1 MTFHNK
7 NFEYPKNF
15 AKFVT
20 FLSIKQKKN
29 HFGQMSSR
37 QVKWIREQMKKNK
50 KRTEEEDIEDDS
62 PLEESAPKLSNFALL
77 KDSDDEYDEE
87 GAEENEE
94 TDQKE
99 AAAEEKKEI
108 YNPPPPPPPSTSNQN
123 KKNKKQKQEMDE
135 DDEFAFLAME
145 IEKKKQKKEQEKA
158 EKIKKQQEKGEEEE
172 TFQMSSLNMARELK
186 KILGTSAF
194 DSFMKL
200 PKNSS
205 ANRFIAKQKYY
216 PTPFPQFFQ
225 FKSLGDNEFAVDF
238 TELGSS
244 QLSIFSA
251 LQRINDIQG
260 IVELGPQMPM
270 CPLIIPVICQQR
282 LFNRDFDGATDVA
295 MRALYVIQQSLPNE
309 FVPMKS
315 KLLPSPALSQF
326 LQLIAFAARFAF
338 RRCCFETATALW
350 KFGISLT
357 DDDPENF
364 LLLAAVPALYAKDE
378 KFIDKMLASDAQWRG
393 IPIKYIPDWSLVK
406 AMFSLPDD
414 VMPLA
419 NEIAKWS
426 FAFVEDGAECN
437 LDVPPFLSSIGEA
450 FKRRTKKFFEGK
462 DEMLQTAAMLSTEI
476 DMTDE
481 QAIAITYWSEVD
493 TTGVDVADFV
503 EEMVLPTG

>member
-1 MTFHNK
+1 
-7 NFEYPKNF
+7 
-15 AKFVT
+15 
-20 FLSIKQKKN
+20 
-29 HFGQMSSR
+29 MSSR
-37 QVKWIREQMKKNK
+37 QIKWLREQLKKNK
-50 KRTEEEDIEDDS
+50 KPTEEEDIEDDS
-62 PLEESAPKLSNFALL
+62 PLEQTAPKLSNFALL
-77 KDSDDEYDEE
+77 RDSDDDYDEE
-87 GAEENEE
+87 NNEQNNE
-94 TDQKE
+94 TDKKE
-99 AAAEEKKEI
+99 VEEEEKKEI
-108 YNPPPPPPPSTSNQN
+108 YAPPPPPPPSSSSPN
-123 KKNKKQKQEMDE
+123 KKQNKKQKKEMDE
-135 DDEFAFLAME
+135 DEEFAFLAMAVE
-145 IEKKKQKKEQEKA
+145 QKKNQKEKERNQKKNQEK
-158 EKIKKQQEKGEEEE
+158 QEKEGNEEE

-186 KILGTSAF
+186 KILGTSAY
-194 DSFMKL
+194 DKYIKL

-205 ANRFIAKQKYY
+205 PNRFIAKQKYY

-225 FKSLGDNEFAVDF
+225 FQSLGDNEYAVNYTDV
-238 TELGSS
+238 GSS

-309 FVPMKS
+309 FIPMKS
-315 KLLPSPALSQF
+315 KLLPSPALSHF

-378 KFIDKMLASDAQWRG
+378 KFVDKMLASDAQWRG

-419 NEIAKWS
+419 NEIARWS

-437 LDVPPFLSSIGEA
+437 LDVPPFLASVGEA